1 MAMIKTWLTRFVI
14 LLLFCINVVYLQAQ
28 NLEGIGKQKPFAF
41 HGDIAN
47 NLIMYHVSGI
57 PARNKALTY
66 VMSGNFIASFYGI
79 SLPFSFTLS
88 NQQSN
93 YSQPFNQFGLSPS
106 YKWITVHA
114 GYRSVRFSDFTLSGH
129 TFAGAGIE
137 LTPGKF
143 RFSLIGGRFNQSTV
157 SNTYARV
164 DSLPSFKRNGVAM
177 KIGVGGRKTFVDLIM
192 LRIKDDNNSLPKDS
206 VYPYRTP
213 EENLVTGLNSRIT
226 FSKNLVFEGEGA
238 VSVYTGNQQA
248 PGLSGSDGDK
258 LKKVQ
263 NIILVNQSS
272 TLTTAAKVS
281 LVYRIKDF
289 SIRTEYR
296 RIDPDFTSMG
306 SYFFN
311 NDLASIT
318 IGPSFSLL
326 KKKLFFRGNI
336 GFQHDNLKGTKKTTS
351 KRTVGSAN
359 ISLNPVKWFGMDA
372 SYSNFSIIQHA
383 GNIPLVDTLKIYQ
396 STQNISVTPRLIFIN
411 TDYSHMVMLV
421 YNRSNLI
428 DKNPSTQQITDNTAT
443 ILNLNYMLGLLQKKI
458 TLTSGLNYMVLHNH
472 YADNK
477 ATGVSLGVA
486 GLTAKDKLSLS
497 WNNTLLRSE
506 YLQNKGWIYSTN
518 FTASYKHSKHHQF
531 RVGIYFTGNHYQKS
545 STAPSFNETKGDMSY
560 VYSF

>member
-1 MAMIKTWLTRFVI
+1 MIKTWFTRFVI
-14 LLLFCINVVYLQAQ
+14 LLFICVHVIQLHAQ
-28 NLEGIGKQKPFAF
+28 NLEGIGKQKPFTF
-41 HGDIAN
+41 HGDLAN
-47 NLIMYHVSGI
+47 NLIVYHVSGI
-57 PARNKALTY
+57 SARRQAFTY
-66 VMSGNFIASFYGI
+66 VMSGNFVASFYGI

-88 NQQSN
+88 DQQRN

-114 GYRSVRFSDFTLSGH
+114 GYRNIRFSDFTLSGH
-129 TFAGAGIE
+129 TFLGAGIE

-157 SNTYARV
+157 SNTYAKV
-164 DSLPSFKRNGVAM
+164 DSLPYYRRSGVAM
-177 KIGVGGRKTFVDLIM
+177 KIGIGGRKTFVDLIM
-192 LRIKDDNNSLPKDS
+192 LRISDDKKSLPEKS
-206 VYPYRTP
+206 VYPSRTP

-226 FSKNLVFEGEGA
+226 FSKNLIFEGEGA
-238 VSVYTGNQQA
+238 VSVYTGNQYA
-248 PGLSGSDGDK
+248 PGLSGSDGEK

-263 NIILVNQSS
+263 NLILVNQSS
-272 TLTTAAKVS
+272 TLTKAIKAS
-281 LVYRIKDF
+281 LVYKIKGF

-336 GFQHDNLKGTKKTTS
+336 GFQHDNLRNTKKNTS

-383 GNIPLVDTLKIYQ
+383 GSIPLADTLKIYQ

-411 TDYSHMVMLV
+411 SDYSHMVMLV

-428 DKNPSTQQITDNTAT
+428 DKNPRTQQITDNTAT

-497 WNNTLLRSE
+497 WNNSLLRSE
-506 YLQNKGWIYSTN
+506 YMQNKGLIYTTN
-518 FTASYKHSKHHQF
+518 FTATYKHSKHHQF
-531 RVGIYFTGNHYQKS
+531 RAGIYYTGNHYKQS